1 VALINYKSS
10 QIRLNYPNKVL
21 PVSVTSVSGKSYW
34 PHANGSDDPWYASAS
49 TPKNYRWTIV
59 FDVTAQTHGSHLT
72 RDDKTYNGLDIVV
85 GDWIASATTGVCLKV
100 ISIESKTITSVTAV
114 VEDWLRYNTFAS
126 ATGNGIFGLGSAAV
140 FSLNEN
146 GIPML
151 DPLPTTVSSS
161 FYPTVMSR
169 FQYMNPQTNYVLEQ
183 TAHGFNKGD
192 VISVSTTGFYKS
204 NSATVSKSIGI
215 VTEPGPGPDQ
225 FMIMPNNRIIDFE
238 PTIPGTQGQFV
249 YVTDAGGL
257 STTESDAA
265 KFLVLQPAIPTVL
278 KGIGNDPTVPDTHVM
293 KLNSHAITFAGT
305 GGNPVTTSQIVSQ
318 INADTSTH
326 KVTASVTPTKT
337 VINSDASATAYGLVG
352 GYVPFSANIDSG
364 NGNTTVSFTT
374 DSAGQAQY
382 GIAVGI
388 PQDMATDINA
398 ANIPNLTATF
408 NAGTLTLTEDN
419 GNTVNIYSVS
429 ADANGNPFVGL
440 NHTSGLPE
448 VTSATG
454 TEQVTLTRSDGGEI
468 LIYEATEHFRNN
480 VGMSS
485 GHTGMYPLA
494 LNVEQGIRG
503 GTVKVVANIAA
514 RNALAAQVG
523 DQAHVLAAG
532 DGEWALYLYDGSGW
546 VKISD
551 MDSSTTDARTY
562 TTTFTMPVGGFG
574 VSSTNTLG
582 NISAG
587 AKITTVSV
595 DVDTAFTGYS
605 GAITPNI
612 EVGTTSD
619 PDLVCDSPSNDLT
632 ETNGRFMCF
641 PEYTHP
647 ESSANDLTIKARCW
661 HYGSTAGA
669 VTVKISYI

>member
-1 VALINYKSS
+1 MALINYKSS

-21 PVSVTSVSGKSYW
+21 PVTVTSVAGKSYW
-34 PHANGSDDPWYASAS
+34 DHANGATDPWYKDSA
-49 TPKNYRWTIV
+49 TPKYFQWTV
-59 FDVTAQTHGSHLT
+59 TFTVTAQTHGSHLT

-85 GDWIASATTGVCLKV
+85 GDWVGSATTGVCLKI

-126 ATGNGIFGLGSAAV
+126 ATGNGMFGLGSAAV

-146 GIPML
+146 GNPML
-151 DPLPTTVSSS
+151 DPLPTTVASS

-183 TAHGFNKGD
+183 VAHGFAKGD
-192 VISVSTTGFYKS
+192 VISVGSDGFHKS
-204 NSATVSKSIGI
+204 NSSTVSKSIGI
-215 VTEPGPGPDQ
+215 VTEPGPGPNQ

-249 YVTDAGGL
+249 YISNSGGL

-278 KGIGNDPTVPDTHVM
+278 NGTGNNPTIPDTHQI
-293 KLNSHAITFAGT
+293 KLNSHDITFAGT
-305 GGNPVTTSQIVSQ
+305 GGSAATTSQIVAQ
-318 INADTSTH
+318 INNDTATH
-326 KVTASVTPTKT
+326 KVTATTTPTKT
-337 VINSDASATAYGLVG
+337 IIVSDASATAYGLVG
-352 GYVPFSANIDSG
+352 GYTPFTANIDSG
-364 NGNTTVSFTT
+364 SGDTTVNFTT
-374 DSAGQAQY
+374 NTAGQSQY
-382 GIAVGI
+382 GIAVAI

-398 ANIPNLTATF
+398 VNIPNLIATY
-408 NAGTLTLTEDN
+408 NAGTLTLTENN
-419 GNTVNIYSVS
+419 GNAVTITNITSDS
-429 ADANGNPFVGL
+429 NGNPYIGGS
-440 NHTSGLPE
+440 NTSGLPAT
-448 VTSATG
+448 TSATG
-454 TEQVTLTRSDGGEI
+454 TSQVTLTRSDGGEI
-468 LIYEATEHFRNN
+468 LIYEATEFFRNN

-514 RNALAAQVG
+514 RNALTAQVG
-523 DQAHVLAAG
+523 DQAHVLSAA
-532 DGEWALYLYDGSGW
+532 DGEWALYLYDGSSW

-562 TTTFTMPVGGFG
+562 TSTFTMPVGGFG
-574 VSSTNTLG
+574 VSTTNLLG
-582 NISAG
+582 NISPG

-595 DVDTAFTGYS
+595 DVNTQFTGYS

-612 EVGTTSD
+612 EVGTTGD

-632 ETNGRFMCF
+632 EAGGRFMCM

-647 ESSANDLTIKARCW
+647 ESEAQDMQLRARCW

-669 VTVKISYI
+669 VTVKVSYI